1 MVYGENQ
8 EISTENLSRTNK
20 SSTWSKNTR
29 ETYKINC
36 ISINNKRKQ
45 LK

>member
-1 MVYGENQ
+1 MMVYVENQ

-29 ETYKINC
+29 ETYKNQLYFY
-36 ISINNKRKQ
+36 KQ
-45 LK
+45 QT